1 MSLTKEKIL
10 EELRN
15 RKDILINE
23 YDVKSISLAGSYAT
37 NKNNENS
44 DIDFIVEF
52 NKASYDS
59 LFNLKNFL
67 ENLFTKRVDIIRLR
81 PSIKKRSL
89 DIIQKDMINV

>member
-1 MSLTKEKIL
+1 MASRFRHFGCDSPIFSV
-10 EELRN
+10 EL
-15 RKDILINE
+15 
-23 YDVKSISLAGSYAT
+23 Y
-37 NKNNENS
+37 ENS

-89 DIIQKDMINV
+89 DLIKKDMINV